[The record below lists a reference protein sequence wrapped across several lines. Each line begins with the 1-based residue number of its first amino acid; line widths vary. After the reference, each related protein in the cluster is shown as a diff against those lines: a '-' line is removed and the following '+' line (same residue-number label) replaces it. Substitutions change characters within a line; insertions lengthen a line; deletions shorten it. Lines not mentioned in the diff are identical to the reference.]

1 MPRGVRRDKS
11 VRLNEELDRINE
23 SIQKAT
29 EVIREMQMRK
39 KEVEKELELYEKS
52 SIIEMVES
60 SGLSADELKE
70 LLKKASK
77 NHNEV
82 AVSLI

>member
-23 SIQKAT
+23 TIQKAT
-29 EVIREMQMRK
+29 ETIREMQIRK

-60 SGLSADELKE
+60 SGLTADELKI
-70 LLKKASK
+70 LLEKATTQ
-77 NHNEV
+77 NEV
-82 AVSLI
+82 AATV